1 MQDQTP
7 PQPSTAAEPPAALL
21 LRDDTILGVCQGIGE
36 DFGFSPTWL
45 RVAFAAMLFVQ
56 PLWTIAAYLALGL
69 LVAASRLLFPD
80 GFAAAATTAP
90 AEAIIDGAIAPSPG
104 EALDDP
110 QGNLP
115 LAA

>member
-7 PQPSTAAEPPAALL
+7 PQPSTAAEPPAPLL

-69 LVAASRLLFPD
+69 LVAASRLLFPNRHP
-80 GFAAAATTAP
+80 TAP
-90 AEAIIDGAIAPSPG
+90 AEAIVDGAIAPSPG
-104 EALDDP
+104 EALDDL
-110 QGNLP
+110 QGNIP